1 MMASKNQNTQRR
13 KRAEEKKA
21 SAPSPP
27 KNYKNKT
34 KNGEKPSKMSRKK
47 LLRIRS

>member
-13 KRAEEKKA
+13 KRAEEKA

-27 KNYKNKT
+27 KIYKNKT
-34 KNGEKPSKMSRKK
+34 KKGGKPSKMSRKK
-47 LLRIRS
+47 ILQIRS